1 MTISLNGETVDVR
14 EAKTIAELVDRYQL
28 PPQSILVEHNGLAV
42 HRHEWSER
50 QLAEGDRIE
59 FIRVV
64 AGG

>member
-1 MTISLNGETVDVR
+1 MKISVNGEPADTR
-14 EAKTIAELVDRYQL
+14 EAKTIAELIDCYQL

-42 HRHEWSER
+42 HRHEWTKRS
-50 QLAEGDRIE
+50 LSEGDRIE